1 MDKILLLDDGKLVGN
16 GSHEELLKVSPL
28 YQEMVRLQT
37 LNRLEDEK
45 GGDLDA

>member
-1 MDKILLLDDGKLVGN
+1 MDKILLLDDGKLVGI
-16 GSHEELLKVSPL
+16 GSHEHLLKVSPL

-37 LNRLEDEK
+37 LERLEDEK